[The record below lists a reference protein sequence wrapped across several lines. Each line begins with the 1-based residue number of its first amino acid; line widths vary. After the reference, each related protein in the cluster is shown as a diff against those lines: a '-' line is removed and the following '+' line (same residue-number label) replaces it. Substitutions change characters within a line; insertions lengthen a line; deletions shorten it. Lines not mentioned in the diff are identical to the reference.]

1 MGINTI
7 PISGRTAAYDPAT
20 TANGSYTLPRYAF
33 IPNAALQQLAGPI
46 VLSPGSTM
54 GGQSQFVAPPILQRP
69 YPAPA
74 ITGVYGIR
82 QYNLKSG

>member
-7 PISGRTAAYDPAT
+7 PISGRTSPYDPST

-33 IPNAALQQLAGPI
+33 IPNASLQQLQGPI
-46 VLSPGSTM
+46 VMAPGAQ
-54 GGQSQFVAPPILQRP
+54 GGTSNFIAPPMLQRP

-82 QYNLKSG
+82 GYNLKSS